1 MKIETTA
8 LMLMTGLLALVNLPA
23 SAQDKPDKP
32 EASATPPDS
41 PAKPEAPRPGP
52 PPPAVRPQGDM
63 HRVREPERELEK
75 AVAYLG
81 LLTNPVSRDLQAQFD
96 LPEGFG
102 LQIVEVM
109 PDSPAQAAG
118 LKEHD
123 VLLNFEDQKLVNMEQ
138 LQTLVRSKK
147 KGDPVMLTVLSGGQ
161 RKPVPVTIGERTIKV
176 SDEQRPRG
184 FMPGMPSDGRFFD
197 RREQRSP
204 EEFREQADQFQDRL
218 RDYQKRME
226 EWTREGRRGVM
237 PPPPMFDGPRDGS
250 SQRRGPGGGT
260 YEPDGRRDG
269 DRGPGD
275 RGPGGPGGPG
285 PRDGEGRR
293 PDGPRDM
300 PKRPE
305 GNSSSSSSS
314 SSSIGVRTSESASI
328 TRSDDTGLY
337 SLQKSGDQAVFN
349 VTPKDGEAKSWPVGT
364 EEQRAAVPEPFRTK
378 LREMEEIR
386 SSVRRDGERHPEGR
400 PQETPPPARRPEGI

>member
-1 MKIETTA
+1 MKIQTTA

-32 EASATPPDS
+32 EAPPASPTPPAS
-41 PAKPEAPRPGP
+41 PAKPDAPAPPPGP
-52 PPPAVRPQGDM
+52 PPSLPRRPQGDM

-75 AVAYLG
+75 SVAYLG
-81 LLTNPVSRDLQAQFD
+81 LLTNPVSRELQAQFD

-109 PDSPAQAAG
+109 PDSPALAAG

-147 KGDPVMLTVLSGGQ
+147 KGDSVMLTVLSGGQ
-161 RKPVPVTIGERTIKV
+161 RKPVPVTIGERMIKL
-176 SDEQRPRG
+176 SDEERPRG
-184 FMPGMPSDGRFFD
+184 FMPGMPQDGRFFD
-197 RREQRSP
+197 RRDHGSP
-204 EEFREQADQFQDRL
+204 EEFREQAEQFQNRL

-226 EWTREGRRGVM
+226 EWTREGRRGTM

-250 SQRRGPGGGT
+250 SPRRSPGGGR
-260 YEPDGRRDG
+260 YEPEGRRDG
-269 DRGPGD
+269 DRGD
-275 RGPGGPGGPG
+275 RGPGGPGGA
-285 PRDGEGRR
+285 REAEGHR

-300 PKRPE
+300 PQRPE
-305 GNSSSSSSS
+305 GSSSSSNSS
-314 SSSIGVRTSESASI
+314 SGVHTRESASI
-328 TRSDDTGLY
+328 TRSDETGLY

-349 VTPKDGEAKSWPVGT
+349 VTPKGGEAKSWPVGT
-364 EEQRAAVPEPFRTK
+364 EEQRAAVPEPYRTK

-386 SSVRRDGERHPEGR
+386 SSVRRDGGRPQEGR
-400 PQETPPPARRPEGI
+400 PQETPPPEKRPEGI